1 MARARLIKP
10 GFYKNEQL
18 AECSLL
24 ARFIFPGLWMLAD
37 RRGRLEDRPK
47 RLKADLLPYD
57 DADVGAL
64 LDELAANGLLIRYE
78 VDGARLVQIVNFEK
92 HQNCHAREVDSV
104 LPPPACDATTVG
116 KHSLGSAKAV
126 AVIALAVPS
135 PAEALN
141 PNPLTEADTE
151 AENPAR
157 AAPASVRA
165 DVWTKWLRY
174 KGKQKADTVALQAR
188 HLDEWSAEGKDPN
201 AIIEESIRNGWKGLF
216 AGKGPPSRRAGST
229 LSAVGQRTA
238 DNLSE
243 WLNGT
248 DGP

>member
-1 MARARLIKP
+1 
-10 GFYKNEQL
+10 
-18 AECSLL
+18 
-24 ARFIFPGLWMLAD
+24 MLAD

-64 LDELAANGLLIRYE
+64 LDELVMQGLLVRYQSG
-78 VDGARLVQIVNFEK
+78 DMRLIQIVSFEK
-92 HQNCHAREVDSV
+92 HQNCHVREPESAY
-104 LPPPACDATTVG
+104 PAPQE
-116 KHSLGSAKAV
+116 
-126 AVIALAVPS
+126 AVPS
-135 PAEALN
+135 TGPAPDKNSSGPAEALN